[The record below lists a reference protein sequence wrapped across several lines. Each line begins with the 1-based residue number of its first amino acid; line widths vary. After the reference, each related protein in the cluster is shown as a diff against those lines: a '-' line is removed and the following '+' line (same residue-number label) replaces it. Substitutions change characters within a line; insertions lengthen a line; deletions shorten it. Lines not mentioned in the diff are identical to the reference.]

1 MLLFVSCPTL
11 VNGATS
17 RYFLLHMENRFGLKD
32 LFLFLLV
39 CGLIVLV
46 LLQMKQYD
54 RQWDVVQEVRNQ
66 VNDQTKDLARIERML
81 QQGVVSTGL
90 PTTTHAAPPDVD
102 KRVRRIHS
110 APDFATGDDVVDVLL
125 SPPDKLTALINVD
138 LYSQQI
144 QSYVLDTLIDRD
156 PVTLAWEPRVAT
168 DWKVSPDGL
177 TIDFNM
183 RRGITFS
190 NGDPLTAD
198 DVVYTVQMVLNEKI
212 EAPAQRVYYDK
223 VKSCKK
229 TGDYSVEFVFSEPY
243 YLAFEVAGS
252 TQILS
257 KKFYSQFTPQQI
269 NESTGLLLGS
279 GPYRL
284 PDPTSWKPE
293 PGKPVVL
300 VRNERYW
307 GVPGGPDRLVWRII
321 ELPAARMTALR
332 NGEIDMFY
340 QPAADQFDAAK
351 ADPQL
356 SSTHNTF
363 AIPTLDSGY
372 RYIGWNEKRADKPTF
387 FADQRVRKAMTM
399 LIDRQRIIRDI
410 VHGYATISTGPF
422 NPMSP
427 QTDPSIKPLPYD
439 PEQAQKLLAEAGFK
453 RQNNALFG
461 PDGKQFSFELMYP
474 AGSSTGKRAATF
486 LVDAMAQ
493 AGIVVRPA
501 ATEWTVLLQRT
512 KERNFDALLAGW
524 GGGAVEDDPQQ
535 IFSSSAIKGVGDN
548 YVQYSNPKLDDAIDR
563 ARRTMDE
570 SQRMKIWHEVH
581 RILHEDQPYTFL
593 YADEELDIVDKRFKG
608 VEPTKFGIVKQKN
621 EWYVPR
627 SMQKYHD

>member
-1 MLLFVSCPTL
+1 
-11 VNGATS
+11 
-17 RYFLLHMENRFGLKD
+17 MENRFGVKD
-32 LFLFLLV
+32 LFMFLLV
-39 CGLIVLV
+39 GGLIVLV

-66 VNDQTKDLARIERML
+66 VNDQTKDLARIQRML
-81 QQGVVSTGL
+81 QQGVVSTGM
-90 PTTTHAAPPDVD
+90 PTTARSAPPDVD

-110 APDFATGDDVVDVLL
+110 EPDFATGDDVVDVLQA
-125 SPPDKLTALINVD
+125 PPDKLTALINTD

-144 QSYVLDTLIDRD
+144 QNYVLDTLIDRD
-156 PVTLAWEPRVAT
+156 PVTLEFEPRVAT
-168 DWKVSPDGL
+168 DWTVSPDGL
-177 TIDFNM
+177 TIDYNL
-183 RRGITFS
+183 RQGITFS

-198 DVVYTVQMVLNEKI
+198 DVVYSVQMIQNEKI
-212 EAPAQRVYYDK
+212 EAPAIRSYYEK
-223 VKSCKK
+223 LKNCEK
-229 TGDYSVEFVFSEPY
+229 TGDYSVRFTFKEPY
-243 YLAFEVAGS
+243 YMALEVSGGF
-252 TQILS
+252 TVILS

-279 GPYRL
+279 GPYRM
-284 PDPTSWKPE
+284 PDPKSWKPE
-293 PGKPVVL
+293 PGKPVIL

-307 GVPGGPDRLVWRII
+307 GEPGGPNRLVWRII
-321 ELPAARMTALR
+321 DLPAARMTALR

-356 SSTHNTF
+356 SAKYNTF
-363 AIPTLDSGY
+363 HMPTLDSGY
-372 RYIGWNEKRADKPTF
+372 RYVGWNEKRKGKPTYFADK
-387 FADQRVRKAMTM
+387 RVRQAMTM

-410 VHGYATISTGPF
+410 MRGYATLVTGPF

-427 QTDPSIKPLPYD
+427 QTDLTIKPLPFD
-439 PEQAQKLLAEAGFK
+439 PEQAQRLLAEAGFK
-453 RQNNALFG
+453 RENNALFG
-461 PDGKQFSFELMYP
+461 PDGKQFTFELMYP
-474 AGSSTGKRAATF
+474 ASSSTGKRMATF
-486 LVDAMAQ
+486 LIDAMAQ

-512 KERNFDALLAGW
+512 KERDLDALLAGW

-535 IFSSSAIKGVGDN
+535 IFSSTAIQGVGDN
-548 YVQYSNPKLDDAIDR
+548 YVQYSNPRLDDAIDR
-563 ARRTMDE
+563 ARRTTNE
-570 SQRMKIWHEVH
+570 SERMKIWHEVH

-608 VEPTKFGIVKQKN
+608 VEPTKFGIIKQKN

-627 SMQKYHD
+627 LMQKYHD